1 MSAGYGGIVA
11 VSRATGI
18 AVSTIGRG
26 LKELKGLS
34 DPADAKRVRRP
45 GGGRKTLVSASP
57 VLLKDLL
64 SLVEPTERGDPMSPL
79 RWTCKGTRRL
89 AKELAAMG
97 HEVSRTVVGELLHA
111 QKFSLQGNRKALE
124 GSQSPDRDAQFHHI
138 NASVTKAQA
147 SGNPVIS
154 VDTKKKELVGDFKNN
169 GKEWRPQ
176 GCPEPVRVHDFV
188 IPELGRAVPYGV
200 YDTAANAGWV
210 SVGISADTAKFAVNT
225 IRRWWHQIGRVRYPD
240 ANRLTITADGGGS
253 NGSRVRLWKRELR
266 GLANEL
272 AIDITVHHLP
282 PGTSKWNKIE
292 HRLFSHIT
300 MNWRGKPLVSYQTII
315 SLIGATT
322 TEKGLT
328 VRCEQDDA
336 IYQKGAK
343 VTDAEMAEINIHRDE
358 FHGEWNYTI
367 KPDAHRERAVI
378 P

>member
-1 MSAGYGGIVA
+1 MIDLTPIRERFASLSPYLGERARRLFAAAEAMSAGYGGIVA

-176 GCPEPVRVHDFV
+176 GCPEPVCVHDFV
-188 IPELGRAVPYGV
+188 IPELGRAVPYGSM
-200 YDTAANAGWV
+200 TPPPTRAG
-210 SVGISADTAKFAVNT
+210 
-225 IRRWWHQIGRVRYPD
+225 
-240 ANRLTITADGGGS
+240 
-253 NGSRVRLWKRELR
+253 
-266 GLANEL
+266 
-272 AIDITVHHLP
+272 
-282 PGTSKWNKIE
+282 
-292 HRLFSHIT
+292 
-300 MNWRGKPLVSYQTII
+300 
-315 SLIGATT
+315 
-322 TEKGLT
+322 
-328 VRCEQDDA
+328 
-336 IYQKGAK
+336 
-343 VTDAEMAEINIHRDE
+343 
-358 FHGEWNYTI
+358 
-367 KPDAHRERAVI
+367 
-378 P
+378 